1 MRTRIRDDRVGPRY
15 ALVRK
20 DNNTGYGSSST
31 NPFWTAYVGQKSVMR
46 DFNNGASFT
55 RGFVMSPCHLERW
68 KREAT
73 ENPVVE
79 CTALNSNGSIA
90 RRTFSGDF
98 AGYVAYGFQSPLEV
112 DMGNA
117 ASLALV
123 EAYAK
128 MNTSPTLAGEQIATL
143 KETIGMIRSPFAS
156 ATKLA
161 KKAWK
166 LLAKRKKEV
175 RRAYIRDK
183 RRLVKIK
190 AKPGEHA
197 RLARAYAEDLARAAA
212 DVRLEFRYGML
223 PLMLDAEAHAAFIT
237 QKLRN
242 QSEHGQMMVARS
254 KRYKGQKD
262 DSYSG
267 PVGIGLDMVYEPT
280 STVTRSTTVE
290 VSAGVAY
297 RVTAGTNIDQLQRHL
312 GLNVRDVPITAL
324 ALVPLSFVA
333 DWALNMEEWLQA
345 ILPVPGIQPLGNW
358 VTTKTTRVTSV
369 SGVSFDT
376 YLGWGTNHRVGVTFP
391 GGSETYFSY
400 QRVVDN
406 SLATHPML
414 LGKPLSNTH
423 IGDGAALMVNKFI
436 SAVRKIL

>member
-15 ALVRK
+15 ALVRN
-20 DNNTGYGSSST
+20 DSNTGFGSSSC
-31 NPFWTAYVGQKSVMR
+31 NPFWTAFVGTKSKMV
-46 DFNNGASFT
+46 DVNNGGSFKT
-55 RGFVMSPCHLERW
+55 TFVMSPCTLERW
-68 KREAT
+68 TREAV
-73 ENPVVE
+73 ENPKVE
-79 CTALNSNGSIA
+79 CTALNSNGSTA

-98 AGYVAYGFQSPLEV
+98 AGYVAYGFQEPLPV

-117 ASLALV
+117 GALALV

-128 MNTSPTLAGEQIATL
+128 MNSSPTLAGEQLATL
-143 KETIGMIRSPFAS
+143 KETIGMIRSPFSS

-175 RRAYIRDK
+175 RRTYIRDIK
-183 RRLVKIK
+183 RLKQIK
-190 AKPGEHA
+190 APKGEFA
-197 RLARAYAEDLARAAA
+197 RLSRAYAEDLAKAAA

-223 PLMLDAEAHAAFIT
+223 PLMLDAEAHAEFIT
-237 QKLRN
+237 QKLRT
-242 QSEHGQMMVARS
+242 QGTHGQMRVARS
-254 KRYKGQKD
+254 KRHTGSNVDQ
-262 DSYSG
+262 YSG

-280 STVTRSTTVE
+280 ATVERSTTVQ

-312 GLNVRDVPITAL
+312 GLNTRDIPVTAL

-333 DWALNMEEWLQA
+333 DWALNLEEWLQA

-358 VTTKTTRVTSV
+358 ITTLTRNSV
-369 SGVSFDT
+369 NVSSVNFKT
-376 YLGWGTNHRVGVTFP
+376 YLGWGTNHQVSVTFP
-391 GGSETYFSY
+391 GSSSQYFCY
-400 QRVVDN
+400 DRVVDN

-414 LGKPLSNTH
+414 LGKPISNTH
-423 IGDGAALMVNKFI
+423 IGDGAALSVNKFI
-436 SAVRKIL
+436 SALKRIL